1 MNRSRTILIVA
12 LAGAATLLSA
22 STAGVVLRGG
32 GAEVKVSGTSTLH
45 AWTVES
51 TTLSG
56 SIEIAPSF
64 LTDATL
70 ATVPELQPGGA
81 PRVEIVI
88 PAKSLKSE
96 SARMD
101 KVMWEA
107 LGVDAHP
114 EIRFA
119 LRASERV
126 PADDA
131 VDGRFALATKGELT
145 IAGRTRE
152 IALPVEVERN
162 AAGGYVVKGELP
174 LKMTDF
180 GIKPPTALLG
190 TVRAGDDVKVA
201 FRWEVR
207 PEAASDPRS
216 ADAAR

>member
-1 MNRSRTILIVA
+1 MNISRTILIAA
-12 LAGAATLLSA
+12 LAGAATLVSA

-51 TTLSG
+51 TSLSG
-56 SIEIAPSF
+56 TIEIAPTF

-107 LGVDAHP
+107 LGVDRHP

-119 LRASERV
+119 LRASERAA
-126 PADDA
+126 ADDA

-145 IAGRTRE
+145 IAGQTRE
-152 IALPVEVERN
+152 VALPVEIERD
-162 AAGGYVVKGELP
+162 AAGNYVVKGELP

-180 GIKPPTALLG
+180 GIKPPTAIFGRLK
-190 TVRAGDDVKVA
+190 TGDEVKVSFELTIA
-201 FRWEVR
+201 GKAL
-207 PEAASDPRS
+207 AA
-216 ADAAR
+216 AAKP